1 MNTTA
6 NPLVARS
13 AAESPSP
20 RAGVWIAEDIEQIA
34 TGVKNGD
41 WISGTLGTF
50 GGGLDALAL
59 VSDPVGALLQYGIA
73 WLIEHVKPLSE
84 ALDWLAGDPARIAA
98 QAQTWR
104 NVAASL
110 VADADAVGRAA
121 AGDTID
127 WTGTAGDTYRA
138 WAGRR
143 EQSLRSLATSAD
155 TMAMM
160 TEGAGLLIGSVR
172 LMVRDAVATV
182 VSRLI
187 VYAGELIATLGG
199 AAGFVVEQVSTL
211 CAAWAAKISGW
222 LRDLLASMRRLM
234 AAADDLA
241 QRIRALI
248 DRRRNAEAPE
258 PAPSA
263 SPGPPRDPKEEAER
277 RRKLGFD
284 PGQRRHLP
292 AEEETAI
299 RLEQELGIELTR
311 SEDSALDWVGSDG
324 YTYDA
329 VGNFEPRFFDRQW
342 SNLQRQ
348 ILDHVRKA
356 DRVPVDVSRFT
367 PEQKELVRD
376 FLRDRELGP
385 QAFLLGE

>member
-1 MNTTA
+1 MTATA
-6 NPLVARS
+6 NPLVARP
-13 AAESPSP
+13 AADSPSGW
-20 RAGVWIAEDIEQIA
+20 AGVWIAEDVEQIA
-34 TGVKNGD
+34 AGVKSGD
-41 WISGTLGTF
+41 WISSTLGAA

-84 ALDWLAGDPARIAA
+84 ALDWLAGDPVRIDA

-104 NVAASL
+104 NVSASL
-110 VADADAVGRAA
+110 ITDADALGGATA
-121 AGDTID
+121 DDTIAWTGMAGD
-127 WTGTAGDTYRA
+127 AYRA
-138 WAGRR
+138 WAGRH
-143 EQSLRSLATSAD
+143 EQSLRTLATSAD
-155 TMAMM
+155 TMAVM

-187 VYAGELIATLGG
+187 VYAGELLATLG
-199 AAGFVVEQVSTL
+199 AATGVVIEQVSTL
-211 CAAWAAKISGW
+211 CAAWGAKIAGW
-222 LRDLLASMRRLM
+222 LRDLLASLRRLM
-234 AAADDLA
+234 SAADDLA

-248 DRRRNAEAPE
+248 DRRRNAEAPD

-263 SPGPPRDPKEEAER
+263 SPGPPRDPREEVER
-277 RRKLGFD
+277 RRRLGLD
-284 PGQRRHLP
+284 PGQRKHLP
-292 AEEETAI
+292 SEEETAVRI
-299 RLEQELGIELTR
+299 EQELGIELTR
-311 SEDSALDWVGSDG
+311 SEDSAIDWVGSDG

-329 VGNFEPRFFDRQW
+329 VGNFDARFFDRQW

-376 FLRDRELGP
+376 FLRDHQLGP
-385 QAFLLGE
+385 RAFLLGE